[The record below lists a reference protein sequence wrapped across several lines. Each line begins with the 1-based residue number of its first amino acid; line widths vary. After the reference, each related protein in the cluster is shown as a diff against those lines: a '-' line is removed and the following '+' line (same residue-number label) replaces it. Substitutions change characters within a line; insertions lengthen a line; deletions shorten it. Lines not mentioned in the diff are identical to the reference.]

1 MFNIFKKPEE
11 VYEKD
16 RLQEKIID
24 IRTRIAAIRR
34 RHGWDQQSIKVS
46 PPQSQPLVAR
56 ETKPEQTSQ
65 RQTEKIQQKDTQ
77 AELNDIK
84 AKLRAKQ
91 T

>member
-11 VYEKD
+11 VDEKNK
-16 RLQEKIID
+16 LQERIVN

-34 RHGWDQQSIKVS
+34 SNGWDQQPIEVTS
-46 PPQSQPLVAR
+46 PQSQPLVAR
-56 ETKPEQTSQ
+56 ETKPDQTSQ

-77 AELNDIK
+77 AELNDIR

-91 T
+91 K

>member
-11 VYEKD
+11 VDEKD
-16 RLQEKIID
+16 KLQERIVD

-34 RHGWDQQSIKVS
+34 CNGWDQKSTEVTS
-46 PPQSQPLVAR
+46 PQSQPLVAR

-65 RQTEKIQQKDTQ
+65 RQTEKIRQKDTQ
-77 AELNDIK
+77 AELNDIR

-91 T
+91 K